1 MSQYALELA
10 QKLMQKKSVTPEND
24 GAIELLAGELKKLG
38 FKNTILSFSDNNLP
52 EIHNLY
58 AKFGNSA
65 KNLAFAGHTDVVP
78 AGDIKKWSFDPF
90 SATIDNNILYG
101 RGAVDMKVAIACFLG
116 AVKLFLAKNPD
127 FNNSI
132 SFLITGDE
140 EDIAINGTVKVIDY
154 LVKNNEKISH
164 TIVGEP
170 TNPEKIGEMVKVGRR
185 GSVNFTL
192 TATGKQGHVAYPEN
206 AINPITA
213 LIKTLN
219 LLIDHQF
226 DLGNKYFDPTHLEV
240 TSFDV
245 NNSTTN
251 IIPESATAKF
261 NIRFNSEYDS
271 KQIIQIID
279 EACSKT
285 LAQYKLDHRVSGESF
300 LTEDINLQNM
310 ITTAVKD
317 VVGKAPILSTTGGT
331 SDARF
336 IKNICPT
343 IEFGLI
349 NKTAHQ
355 IDEHIALDDIEK
367 LEKIYLRFL
376 ELYFQS

>member
-1 MSQYALELA
+1 MSQYTLELA
-10 QKLMQKKSVTPEND
+10 QKLMQRKSVTPEND
-24 GAIELLAGELKKLG
+24 GAIELLAGELAKLG

-78 AGDIKKWSFDPF
+78 AGDITKWSFDPF

-192 TATGKQGHVAYPEN
+192 TAIGKQGHVAYPEN

-245 NNSTTN
+245 DNSTTN

-285 LAQYKLDHRVSGESF
+285 LAQYELDHRVSGESF

>member
-1 MSQYALELA
+1 MSQYTLELA
-10 QKLMQKKSVTPEND
+10 QKLMQRKSVTPEND
-24 GAIELLAGELKKLG
+24 GAIELLAEELAKLG

-78 AGDIKKWSFDPF
+78 AGDITKWSFDPF

-192 TATGKQGHVAYPEN
+192 TAIGKQGHVAYPEN

-245 NNSTTN
+245 DNSTTN

-285 LAQYKLDHRVSGESF
+285 LAQYELDHRVSGESF